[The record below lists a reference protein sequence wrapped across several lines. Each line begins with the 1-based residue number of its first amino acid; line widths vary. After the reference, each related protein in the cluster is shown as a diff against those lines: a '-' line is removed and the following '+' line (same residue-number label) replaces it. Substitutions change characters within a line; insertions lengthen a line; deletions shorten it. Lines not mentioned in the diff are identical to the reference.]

1 MTTLG
6 WVPLPPFSEPPK
18 STLPP
23 GARALLAR
31 MQARVEED
39 MARYPAFA
47 EAIRA
52 ESAAQDEAE
61 RAGQEAAR

>member
-1 MTTLG
+1 MTAPT
-6 WVPLPPFSEPPK
+6 WTPVQPLADPPK
-18 STLPP
+18 SALPP

-47 EAIRA
+47 EAVRRH
-52 ESAAQDEAE
+52 AAQAEAE
-61 RAGQEAAR
+61 RAGQEGGR

>member
-1 MTTLG
+1 MSTQQWT
-6 WVPLPPFSEPPK
+6 PMQPIADPPK

-39 MARYPAFA
+39 MARFPAFA
-47 EAIRA
+47 EAVRQQ
-52 ESAAQDEAE
+52 S
-61 RAGQEAAR
+61 EAAARQQGDKP